1 MLKET
6 LTIRADEA
14 EMEEL
19 RNRAKSREWTLSHL
33 VRKILREWLEKGKK

>member
-19 RNRAKSREWTLSHL
+19 RNRAKIREWSLSHL